1 MLHLGPI
8 FFFWGGGGWGKLGIL
23 GGGSFYSTNTLDRA
37 LFLWVYPRDNPR
49 GMLGEHKKG
58 SVVDHDLM
66 ASDLC
71 TKSFRQGLAV
81 AFSHRQLLLDSLDFY
96 SLGVF
101 LF

>member
-1 MLHLGPI
+1 MDHTSASGFTRVI
-8 FFFWGGGGWGKLGIL
+8 THAGCWE
-23 GGGSFYSTNTLDRA
+23 NT
-37 LFLWVYPRDNPR
+37 
-49 GMLGEHKKG
+49 KKG

-71 TKSFRQGLAV
+71 KKSFRRGLAV